1 MFLLGC
7 CLQLDTLLRGWPW
20 SGTVSDMNRITHC
33 NNKQTQW
40 SNTNISTRVAL
51 FAFVLNCSDTLHIL
65 KGQYSTQTV
74 SLTKGLFYF
83 FLAEISE
90 YEDGRRRSLS
100 VQEGSTVLIECPLPH
115 SVPPALPRLRVR
127 GERIEVSTGMFE
139 YKYKSFLN
147 NSFHYIWWYML

>member
-7 CLQLDTLLRGWPW
+7 SLPFDSTLMGLPW
-20 SGTVSDMNRITHC
+20 SEAVSDMNRITYS

-40 SNTNISTRVAL
+40 SNTIMKSSAICLCSGLYWFCGHINSTI
-51 FAFVLNCSDTLHIL
+51 FYTGSEFHFFFV
-65 KGQYSTQTV
+65 
-74 SLTKGLFYF
+74 
-83 FLAEISE
+83 LAEISE

-127 GERIEVSTGMFE
+127 GERIEVSTGLFDKIS
-139 YKYKSFLN
+139 YSSLTLFQIISF
-147 NSFHYIWWYML
+147 SRYDDRWGI